1 MQLDS
6 LKLMHTLQRQ
16 LRPGNSESSHADI
29 ATRTRT
35 RFCIL
40 EPHNHKLLG
49 MKNCDIQLSDSLSL
63 RAFVAKKTAKSQLK
77 NPFVEEMCSSA
88 KLCPSF

>member
-16 LRPGNSESSHADI
+16 LRPGNSESRNADI

-49 MKNCDIQLSDSLSL
+49 VKNCDVQLSDSLSL
-63 RAFVAKKTAKSQLK
+63 CAFCGQK
-77 NPFVEEMCSSA
+77 NCKESAEESVC
-88 KLCPSF
+88 